1 MTDVK
6 LNAIRSSSSYSF
18 KIKGNREELL
28 AISIW
33 SLFFPPWWYQRLG
46 EWGFIRPFERNF
58 SPRPVGSRSPTTSAF
73 FVLCTTCRPAKG
85 APDSA
90 PSSGEL
96 SYVLCKTILVLCR
109 TSSLSSQG
117 IFLWN
122 FFFKKKSFCLFTNFD
137 FYSELRVNWEK
148 ITELRQLILSFS
160 EFFSVFVLVFSV
172 KKPKIRRQKKN
183 FTENR
188 EN

>member
-33 SLFFPPWWYQRLG
+33 SLFFPSMMIPAARGMRLHTAV
-46 EWGFIRPFERNF
+46 WKKFF
-58 SPRPVGSRSPTTSAF
+58 PRPVGSRSPTTSAF

-137 FYSELRVNWEK
+137 FYCELRVNWEK
-148 ITELRQLILSFS
+148 ITQLRQLILSCS
-160 EFFSVFVLVFSV
+160 EFFSVFVLVVSV
-172 KKPKIRRQKKN
+172 KKPK
-183 FTENR
+183 
-188 EN
+188 